1 MVDVS
6 QMLALQART
15 LGPPLDLPASEPV
28 TRSSSQGVGSR
39 LTDTHHTRAMSEAF
53 VIFRF
58 EILSESGEEKSSAQ
72 GS

>member
-1 MVDVS
+1 MMDVS
-6 QMLALQART
+6 QMLALQAMT

-28 TRSSSQGVGSR
+28 TRSSSPGVGSR
-39 LTDTHHTRAMSEAF
+39 LTDAHHTAATSGAS
-53 VIFRF
+53 VIFRS